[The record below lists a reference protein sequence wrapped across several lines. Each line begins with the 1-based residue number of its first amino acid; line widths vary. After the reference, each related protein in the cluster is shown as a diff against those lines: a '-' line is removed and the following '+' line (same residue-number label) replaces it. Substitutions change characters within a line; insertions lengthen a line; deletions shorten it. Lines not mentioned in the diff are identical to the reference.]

1 VFDSDFSAKGKL
13 FGRLV
18 NTLIV
23 DEYHAG
29 HDHRLRSGSGLS
41 EAALNKQLIDTL
53 AVQGAST
60 L

>member
-1 VFDSDFSAKGKL
+1 
-13 FGRLV
+13 
-18 NTLIV
+18 LII

-60 L
+60 LQHEG